1 MKTKFIKECNTCC
14 GSGTVTLN
22 DSWDEHPSRDY
33 SITCDECQGEGECID
48 QEAII
53 EIECKIE
60 DVEYMIDGMLTR
72 IRTTSDN
79 IKMCAKFEMLPDFV
93 ARYKNT
99 LHTQARALARLETY
113 CANLKSYIS

>member
-1 MKTKFIKECNTCC
+1 MKTKFTKECNTCC
-14 GSGTVTLN
+14 GSGTVTFN
-22 DSWDEHPSRDY
+22 DSFDEHPSRDY
-33 SITCDECQGEGECID
+33 SFDCKECEGEGHIID
-48 QEAII
+48 EAELWT
-53 EIECKIE
+53 EICNVE
-60 DVEYMIDGMLTR
+60 DMIDGMITR

-113 CANLKSYIS
+113 CANLKTQMP

>member
-1 MKTKFIKECNTCC
+1 MKTKFTKECNTCC

-33 SITCDECQGEGECID
+33 SITCDDCQGEGECID

-53 EIECKIE
+53 QVECRIE

-72 IRTTSDN
+72 IRLTSDTL
-79 IKMCAKFEMLPDFV
+79 KDLSKGMFYELLPK
-93 ARYKNT
+93 YKNT
-99 LHTQARALARLETY
+99 LNTQARGLARLESY
-113 CANLKSYIS
+113 LVNLKNQLA